1 VDERELDRK
10 LKAARDEADRFFSN
24 WEGDGFR
31 KKVHRRIAGATDGG
45 RWQVRNRI
53 KRLVPLLCAVAVCII
68 IVLWLPGLRGGPF
81 PNIQENGGSVPLGNK
96 ASVPLNMAKQYDAS
110 AGGQSAHLPD
120 FLPIDRPMDKDYDLL
135 VVIWKDSNKDD
146 YEVVYNFIPYQING
160 AGQLAL
166 PTKRVE
172 VQVGHYLVLVGN
184 DGGNQVNV
192 SFKGNTIKQ
201 LGQNEIYG
209 QYRTAAQFYAYSP
222 GSEYIIITPRYDTK
236 QVEKVLI
243 EVNDK
248 DSH

>member
-1 VDERELDRK
+1 VDDRELDRK

-31 KKVHRRIAGATDGG
+31 EKVDLRIARAIDEG

-53 KRLVPLLCAVAVCII
+53 KRLVPLLGAVAMCII
-68 IVLWLPGLRGGPF
+68 IVLWLPGLRGGMF
-81 PNIQENGGSVPLGNK
+81 PNIQESGGSVPPVNS
-96 ASVPLNMAKQYDAS
+96 ASVPLNMPERYDAS
-110 AGGQSAHLPD
+110 VDGQSAHLPD
-120 FLPIDRPMDKDYDLL
+120 FLPIDQPMDKDYNLL
-135 VVIWKDSNKDD
+135 VVIWKDSNQGD
-146 YEVVYNFIPYQING
+146 YEMVYNFIPYQING

-166 PTKRVE
+166 PTERVE